1 MAILEDALRKVPPQ
15 SLEAEESVLGGILLD
30 RHALD
35 RVIEVMGADDF
46 YRESHRKIFR
56 AMLALSE
63 KNEPIDLITLT
74 DTLKARGELHE
85 VGGATYLAELADK
98 VPSAAHIAHYARI
111 VREKAVMRNLITVA
125 NEIATRCYNGQE
137 DIERFL
143 DEAERLIFDVSE
155 KRIRPSFFKMGDMI
169 MDTIKT
175 VERLFERKELVTG
188 VPTGFIDLDRMTAG
202 LQPAD
207 LIIVAARPSMGKT
220 AFVLNIAQYVALQVN
235 TGVAIFSLEMSKE
248 QLVLRMLCSEARVDN
263 AKVRTGYLGER
274 DFPRLAMAAG
284 RLAEA
289 PIYIDD
295 TPAQN
300 VLEMRAKARRL
311 KREANIGLVIVDYLQ
326 LMRGLTAQ
334 ENRTQEL
341 SEISRGLKSL
351 AKELHVP
358 VIALSQLNRQVE
370 QRADKRPI
378 MSDIREC
385 VAGDT
390 LVVLA
395 DGRRLPIRELVGTT
409 PEVFAVTAD
418 GYITP
423 ARTDRVWYV
432 GKRQVFSV
440 RLASGRSVRATG
452 RHRLLGAGGWKRVSA
467 LQIGDRLALARSIP
481 EPSGAEV
488 WPEARVVLLA
498 HLIGDGSYVKH
509 QPLRYTTSSEEN
521 SKAVAE
527 AARNEFGAQV
537 TRHPGRGNW
546 HQLVLSGNGNR
557 WHPAGV
563 NKWLRN
569 LGIFGQRAHEKRVP
583 AEVFRL
589 GNAQIA
595 LFLRHL
601 WATDGTIYTRPR
613 SRGGGHSVM
622 YSTNSPGLVQD
633 VLALLQRCG
642 LVARVYAV
650 QKGAYR
656 PTYMITVSGVEQQL
670 RFLHTVGAFGPR
682 VPQAERLYDALL
694 TMNANPNVDT
704 VPQEWFARV
713 KQLMADRGVSHRA
726 MAAMR
731 GVAYGGSAHFRF
743 APSRKLLEEYADLLT
758 SEELKIHATNELFWD
773 RVVAIEPQGEEDVFD
788 LTVPGPSSWL
798 ADGVVSHNSGSI
810 EQDADVIMF
819 IYRDEVYKQESQ
831 DEGIAE
837 IILGKQRNGP
847 TGTVRLAFRKEYTRF
862 DNLIENL
869 ESPGGMAEEE

>member
-202 LQPAD
+202 LHPAD

-300 VLEMRAKARRL
+300 VLRCAR
-311 KREANIGLVIVDYLQ
+311 K
-326 LMRGLTAQ
+326 
-334 ENRTQEL
+334 
-341 SEISRGLKSL
+341 
-351 AKELHVP
+351 P
-358 VIALSQLNRQVE
+358 
-370 QRADKRPI
+370 
-378 MSDIREC
+378 
-385 VAGDT
+385 
-390 LVVLA
+390 
-395 DGRRLPIRELVGTT
+395 
-409 PEVFAVTAD
+409 
-418 GYITP
+418 
-423 ARTDRVWYV
+423 
-432 GKRQVFSV
+432 
-440 RLASGRSVRATG
+440 
-452 RHRLLGAGGWKRVSA
+452 GA
-467 LQIGDRLALARSIP
+467 
-481 EPSGAEV
+481 
-488 WPEARVVLLA
+488 
-498 HLIGDGSYVKH
+498 
-509 QPLRYTTSSEEN
+509 
-521 SKAVAE
+521 
-527 AARNEFGAQV
+527 
-537 TRHPGRGNW
+537 
-546 HQLVLSGNGNR
+546 
-557 WHPAGV
+557 
-563 NKWLRN
+563 
-569 LGIFGQRAHEKRVP
+569 
-583 AEVFRL
+583 
-589 GNAQIA
+589 
-595 LFLRHL
+595 
-601 WATDGTIYTRPR
+601 
-613 SRGGGHSVM
+613 
-622 YSTNSPGLVQD
+622 
-633 VLALLQRCG
+633 
-642 LVARVYAV
+642 
-650 QKGAYR
+650 
-656 PTYMITVSGVEQQL
+656 
-670 RFLHTVGAFGPR
+670 
-682 VPQAERLYDALL
+682 
-694 TMNANPNVDT
+694 
-704 VPQEWFARV
+704 
-713 KQLMADRGVSHRA
+713 
-726 MAAMR
+726 
-731 GVAYGGSAHFRF
+731 
-743 APSRKLLEEYADLLT
+743 
-758 SEELKIHATNELFWD
+758 
-773 RVVAIEPQGEEDVFD
+773 
-788 LTVPGPSSWL
+788 
-798 ADGVVSHNSGSI
+798 
-810 EQDADVIMF
+810 
-819 IYRDEVYKQESQ
+819 
-831 DEGIAE
+831 
-837 IILGKQRNGP
+837 
-847 TGTVRLAFRKEYTRF
+847 
-862 DNLIENL
+862 
-869 ESPGGMAEEE
+869 